1 MPETFDLDRAFDDL
15 TRDVAARSHPTG
27 AGRAVT
33 TARRRR
39 AALGAVAAVTVLAL
53 GGVAI
58 ALVGGGDHATPSPAG
73 SPSANVSLTAD
84 PHVTN
89 PERAFAPGPLDADRL
104 NEVFDG
110 WGEWK
115 SSTTSGGPSPHCM
128 GLTPQ
133 DPVSGRSDY
142 FDGGPGVD
150 AAFTNA
156 RYASSA
162 AAGRAFSSLVD
173 DLEGCEWLGEIR
185 PVAAGGGQG
194 VYATMSAAPGDLPQV
209 IWLTRVD
216 DRVGTF
222 TVAGAQDTPPDDLV
236 PSVAAAM
243 VADDPGK

>member
-15 TRDVAARSHPTG
+15 ARDVAARSHPDG

-39 AALGAVAAVTVLAL
+39 TALGAAAAVTVVAL

-58 ALVGGGDHATPSPAG
+58 ALVGGGDHPTPSPAG
-73 SPSANVSLTAD
+73 SPSGVVSLSPD
-84 PHVTN
+84 PKVTEFD
-89 PERAFAPGPLDADRL
+89 PAFAPGPLDADRL
-104 NEVFDG
+104 NVAFDG

-115 SSTTSGGPSPHCM
+115 SSNASSSPSPHCM

-133 DPVSGRSDY
+133 DPVSGQSGY

-156 RYASSA
+156 RYASAA
-162 AAGRAFSSLVD
+162 AAGRAFRALVD
-173 DLEGCEWLGEIR
+173 DLEGCEWLGGIR
-185 PVAAGGGQG
+185 PVAADGGQG
-194 VYATMSAAPGDLPQV
+194 VYATMNSSPGDLPQV
-209 IWLTRVD
+209 IWMTRVD

-222 TVAGAQDTPPDDLV
+222 TVAGAQDTPPEELV
-236 PSVAAAM
+236 PAVAAAM
-243 VADDPGK
+243 VADDARN